1 MEAMIYEFRI
11 TSLAAFELL
20 CRKLLPKSA
29 PGVHRE
35 WTGNDESARNHNGRV
50 LLKPNPLR
58 LRLSWRKSSTERAQ
72 LIGVF
77 DLDLQKLLAANY
89 IRLEPGT
96 QDKVRL
102 RFYHGSDDVIYIQAN
117 MEGPGLP
124 IATVD

>member
-1 MEAMIYEFRI
+1 MS
-11 TSLAAFELL
+11 TLSLPLPHLSYFAELL
-20 CRKLLPKSA
+20 PRSA
-29 PGVHRE
+29 PGIHRE
-35 WTGNDESARNHNGRV
+35 WTGNDESDRNHHGRV
-50 LLKPNPLR
+50 LLNQNPLR
-58 LRLSWRKSSTERAQ
+58 LRLSWRKSSGERAQ

-89 IRLEPGT
+89 IRLEAGT

-102 RFYHGSDDVIYIQAN
+102 RFYHGLDDVIYIQAN

>member
-1 MEAMIYEFRI
+1 MDSV
-11 TSLAAFELL
+11 SLPLPHLSYFAE
-20 CRKLLPKSA
+20 LLPKSA

-35 WTGNDESARNHNGRV
+35 WTGNDENASSHHGRV
-50 LLKPNPLR
+50 LLNPNRLR
-58 LRLSWRKSSTERAQ
+58 LRLSWRKSSADRAQ
-72 LIGVF
+72 FIGLF

-96 QDKVRL
+96 QDKARL

-124 IATVD
+124 IGMMDSE